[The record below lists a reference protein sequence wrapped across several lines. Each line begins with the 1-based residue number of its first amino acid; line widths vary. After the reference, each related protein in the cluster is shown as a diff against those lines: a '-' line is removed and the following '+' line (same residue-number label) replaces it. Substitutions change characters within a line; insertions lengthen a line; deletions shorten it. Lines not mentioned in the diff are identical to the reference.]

1 MRAYVL
7 VGKSSRLR
15 GKHLIDVI
23 PGKRLIDIVVEN
35 IRAMGLE
42 PVIYSKIPLEIDA
55 PVIRDSSP
63 WILPAI
69 ISLLEKD
76 DGFFVFGGDMPLI
89 RREAVEAMLSR
100 FSPGK
105 TIVPKWRETGYLEPL
120 HAIYSRNSLSCLEN
134 ARSLTSG
141 LKNCPTVEFVPAD
154 EFPRE
159 TFFNVNTADDLEKLR
174 GLLRVATF
182 AKDK

>member
-7 VGKSSRLR
+7 VGISSRLR
-15 GKHLIDVI
+15 GKHLVEVL
-23 PGKRLIDIVVEN
+23 PGKRLIDVVVEN

-42 PVIYSKIPLEIDA
+42 PIVYSKIPLEIDA

-69 ISLLEKD
+69 VSLLKRD
-76 DGFFVFGGDMPLI
+76 DGFFVFGGDMPLV
-89 RREAVEAMLSR
+89 RKEAIEIILSH

-105 TIVPKWRETGYLEPL
+105 TIVPMWRETGYLEPL
-120 HAIYSRNSLSCLEN
+120 HAIYSQNSLSCLEN

-141 LKNCPTVEFVPAD
+141 LKNCPAVVFVPAD
-154 EFPRE
+154 ELPSE
-159 TFFNVNTADDLEKLR
+159 TFFNVNTAEDLENLR
-174 GLLRVATF
+174 GLLSR
-182 AKDK
+182 